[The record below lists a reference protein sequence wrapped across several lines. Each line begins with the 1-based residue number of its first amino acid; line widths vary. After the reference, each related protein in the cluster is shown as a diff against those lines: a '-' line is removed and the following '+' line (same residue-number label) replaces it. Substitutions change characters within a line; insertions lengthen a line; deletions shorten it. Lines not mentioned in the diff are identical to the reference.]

1 MESRVEKAAAL
12 FKEGYNCAQAV
23 FVTYADLFGMERETA
38 LKLSSSF
45 GGGMGGMHEVCGTV
59 SAAAMLAGL
68 QNGVIQ
74 TNNKEAKKANY
85 AMVQLLADKF
95 KEESGS
101 IICRQ
106 LRFAPEQ
113 LPERKRSKPCVEY
126 VRICAQLI
134 EEYLLNKP

>member
-1 MESRVEKAAAL
+1 MESRVEKAIEL

-23 FVTYADLFGMERETA
+23 FVTYTDLFGLDKETA

-59 SAAAMLAGL
+59 SAAAILAGL
-68 QNGVIQ
+68 QNGV
-74 TNNKEAKKANY
+74 TKAGDLAAKKANY
-85 AMVQLLADKF
+85 ATVQLLADKF
-95 KEESGS
+95 KEENGS

-113 LPERKRSKPCVEY
+113 LPEGKHNKPCVEY
-126 VRICAQLI
+126 VRFSAKLV